1 MKEVLP
7 QLINREIFHLCR
19 HFDRGNKGAVTKQ
32 DFLHVISSDFIEQKT
47 FSLSIEDVIKPLAS
61 KARKLKAGVGSLF
74 DGIDTN
80 RNGLISAE
88 ELRDGLVKAGIRMSD
103 DDVAMIK
110 EYFRAKTRREQIG
123 KQDFLA
129 LLGTTFER
137 KFDQAAARKSLSD
150 IKMKAEEMKMDR

>member
-1 MKEVLP
+1 M
-7 QLINREIFHLCR
+7 
-19 HFDRGNKGAVTKQ
+19 
-32 DFLHVISSDFIEQKT
+32 ISSDFIEQKT

-61 KARKLKAGVGSLF
+61 KARKLKAGVGALF

-80 RNGLISAE
+80 RNGLVSAE

-103 DDVAMIK
+103 EDVAMIK

-123 KQDFLA
+123 RQEFLA

>member
-1 MKEVLP
+1 M
-7 QLINREIFHLCR
+7 
-19 HFDRGNKGAVTKQ
+19 
-32 DFLHVISSDFIEQKT
+32 ISSDFIEQKT

-61 KARKLKAGVGSLF
+61 RARKVKGNVSAVF
-74 DGIDTN
+74 DAIDTN
-80 RNGLISAE
+80 RNGLVSAE

-103 DDVAMIK
+103 EDVAMIK

-123 KQDFLA
+123 KQEFLA

>member
-1 MKEVLP
+1 M
-7 QLINREIFHLCR
+7 
-19 HFDRGNKGAVTKQ
+19 
-32 DFLHVISSDFIEQKT
+32 ISSDFIEQKT
-47 FSLSIEDVIKPLAS
+47 FNLSIEDVIKPLAS
-61 KARKLKAGVGSLF
+61 KARKFNLNFGELF
-74 DGIDTN
+74 DRYDTN

-150 IKMKAEEMKMDR
+150 IKMKAEEMKMDS

>member
-61 KARKLKAGVGSLF
+61 KARKLKAGVGALF

>member
-1 MKEVLP
+1 MLP

-19 HFDRGNKGAVTKQ
+19 HFDRGNKGGVTKQ

-47 FSLSIEDVIKPLAS
+47 FNLSIEDVIKPLAS
-61 KARKLKAGVGSLF
+61 RARKYNTNLSVLF
-74 DGIDTN
+74 DRYDTN

-88 ELRDGLVKAGIRMSD
+88 ELRDGLATAGIRMSD

-110 EYFRAKTRREQIG
+110 EYFRVKTRREQINR
-123 KQDFLA
+123 QDFLT
-129 LLGTTFER
+129 LMSTTFER

>member
-1 MKEVLP
+1 M
-7 QLINREIFHLCR
+7 
-19 HFDRGNKGAVTKQ
+19 
-32 DFLHVISSDFIEQKT
+32 ISSDFIEQKT

-61 KARKLKAGVGSLF
+61 KARKLKAGVGALF